1 MIFKGF
7 KFGMLLQLAIGP
19 VCIFIFSEG
28 CNKGFWPAEAGV
40 LAVTLVDG
48 LFILLAVMGITSFI
62 NNEKV
67 KRVFKIAGAIIVAYF
82 GAMILISAFS
92 MPQAL
97 GAGAQDGLT
106 QGGSFY
112 KGFVMTAS
120 NPMTIL
126 FWSGVFSAKIAE
138 ERMDKRQVQL
148 FGAGAVISTFLFMTL
163 VALAGSIAQEFISY
177 AVIRILNAAV
187 GCALILFA
195 ASKLLYKPRN

>member
-7 KFGMLLQLAIGP
+7 KFGMMLQLAIGP
-19 VCIFIFSEG
+19 VCMFIFSEG
-28 CNKGFWPAEAGV
+28 CNKGFWSAEAGV
-40 LAVTLVDG
+40 LAVTLVDAV
-48 LFILLAVMGITSFI
+48 FILLAVMGITSFI

-67 KRVFKIAGAIIVAYF
+67 KRVFKIAGALIVAYF

-92 MPQAL
+92 IPEVL
-97 GAGAQDGLT
+97 GADS

-138 ERMDKRQVQL
+138 ESMNKRQVQL
-148 FGAGAVISTFLFMTL
+148 FGIGAVISTFLFMTL
-163 VALAGSIAQEFISY
+163 VALAGSMTQEFISY
-177 AVIRILNAAV
+177 SVIRVLNAAV
-187 GCALILFA
+187 GCVLIIFA
-195 ASKLLYKPRN
+195 ASKLMHKPGN